1 MKSLLHT
8 GSLFIL
14 MVLAFSSCA
23 SQKTAAGGQED
34 YAALVDS
41 RRFTFEART
50 VIPTEDSRFN
60 PRFMLPNGN
69 NLYQLSSGYEVK
81 ITPDSVIAYLPF
93 FGRSFTAPLD
103 PTKGG
108 IQFTSTDFDYKQS
121 IKKKNYQITITPK
134 DNRDIRSLFLT
145 VTPSGYAYV
154 QVLSMNKTPISFNG
168 VIEKNQ

>member
-1 MKSLLHT
+1 MKNLLHT
-8 GSLFIL
+8 GSLFML

-23 SQKTAAGGQED
+23 SQKTAKGSGED
-34 YAALVDS
+34 YAALIDS

-60 PRFMLPNGN
+60 PRFMFPNGN
-69 NLYQLSSGYEVK
+69 NLYQLGSGYEVK

-93 FGRSFTAPLD
+93 FGRSFTAPVD

-108 IQFTSTDFDYKQS
+108 IQFTSTDFDYQQS

-145 VTPSGYAYV
+145 ITPSGYAYV
-154 QVLSMNKTPISFNG
+154 QVSSMNKTPIAFNG
-168 VIEKNQ
+168 IIEKDQ

>member
-1 MKSLLHT
+1 
-8 GSLFIL
+8 
-14 MVLAFSSCA
+14 MVLTFSSCA
-23 SQKTAAGGQED
+23 SQKTAAGSKPD
-34 YAALVDS
+34 YAAMVDS
-41 RRFTFEART
+41 RRFTFKAQT

-69 NLYQLSSGYEVK
+69 NLYQLSAGYDIK

-93 FGRSFTAPLD
+93 FGRSFTAPVD

-108 IQFTSTDFDYKQS
+108 IRFTSTDFDYKQS

-134 DNRDIRSLFLT
+134 DDREVRSLFLT
-145 VTPSGYAYV
+145 ITPSGYAYV

-168 VIEKNQ
+168 IIEKDQ